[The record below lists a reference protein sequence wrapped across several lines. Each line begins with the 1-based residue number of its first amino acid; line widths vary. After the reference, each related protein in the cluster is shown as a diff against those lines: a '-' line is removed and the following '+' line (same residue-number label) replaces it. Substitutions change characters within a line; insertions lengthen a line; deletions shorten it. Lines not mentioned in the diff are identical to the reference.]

1 MSEQN
6 KAETTTPKG
15 FLKKGR
21 LRIKENR
28 KRVYFILKIILF
40 IVLIFIKKK
49 YPVISVGG
57 GFNIESKQIAII
69 AYYVLANTIVSII
82 RLVLVSLYIKRNNL
96 GDGDKDNFILGVDR
110 IASLISFF
118 LLVVAIFL
126 YAGIEPGEFL
136 RNISLVAVALVLL
149 FKDYISNLMNGM
161 IMMFSDQFH
170 INDHIKVGEFKGR
183 IIDINLANVKIKSD
197 EGELFYIPNN
207 LVYLKEVIN
216 YSKGNSS
223 QVLVDFDLNMKFF
236 GQITQLEKN
245 LTERI
250 TQQFTTHIKAEG
262 ISLKVEKIKKEE
274 AAMKLIV
281 NLNKQNKRLE
291 KIVQK
296 YCNFIIVDFIGTN
309 LNKE

>member
-1 MSEQN
+1 
-6 KAETTTPKG
+6 
-15 FLKKGR
+15 LKNGQ

-40 IVLIFIKKK
+40 AVLIFIKKK
-49 YPVISVGG
+49 YPSIHLAGDFS
-57 GFNIESKQIAII
+57 IESKQIGVI

-82 RLVLVSLYIKRNNL
+82 RLVLVNLYIKRNNL
-96 GDGDKDNFILGVDR
+96 GDGDKDNFILGIDR

-118 LLVVAIFL
+118 LLVVALFL

-170 INDHIKVGEFKGR
+170 INDYIKVGEFKGR

-197 EGELFYIPNN
+197 EGELFYIPNT

-223 QVLVDFDLNMKFF
+223 QVLVDFDLNIKFF
-236 GQITQLEKN
+236 HQLTQLEKN

-250 TQQFTTHIKAEG
+250 TDQFGSHIRTEG

-274 AAMKLIV
+274 AAMKLVV

-291 KIVQK
+291 KIVQR
-296 YCNFIIVDFIGTN
+296 YCNFIIVDFIGKQFS
-309 LNKE
+309 KE